1 MIVIAYAF
9 GYLMMGAILLGVM
22 TKIYYSS
29 QKAKDFF
36 DYIQLDI
43 ATSSGEAYVGYCFV
57 FALMW
62 PFLVVMSLLVFP
74 FAYIKFMSDKR
85 WRKNKDE
92 KKKP

>member
-1 MIVIAYAF
+1 MILFAYVF

-36 DYIQLDI
+36 DYIGLDI
-43 ATSSGEAYVGYCFV
+43 ATSSGDAYVGYCFV

-62 PFLVVMSLLVFP
+62 PFLMVMLLLVFP
-74 FAYIKFMSDKR
+74 FAYIKFMADKR
-85 WRKNKDE
+85 WKNKNS
-92 KKKP
+92 